1 VHKDHSCALRLI
13 LVISLG
19 ALFAVACSDLP
30 ATPPAGLPTPRLKPG
45 PSATPTLTI
54 PTETRTP
61 ESQVRIPAH
70 SDWVDYGTILEAGAP
85 GEWDLYLWGGDLL
98 FRP

>member
-19 ALFAVACSDLP
+19 ALFAVACSDLL
-30 ATPPAGLPTPRLKPG
+30 ATPPPTANPRLTR
-45 PSATPTLTI
+45 SARLTPIIRQRRGLRI
-54 PTETRTP
+54 A
-61 ESQVRIPAH
+61 VRIPAH